1 MIEAFYS
8 GTAGLHA
15 HQTALDTLANNMANV
30 NTTAYKTQNP
40 DFEGL
45 LGSSMMQPATPN
57 AAALIASAGGGVLGV
72 QEDTAAGV
80 LQNTDSNTD
89 YAVDGDGY
97 FAARAADGTI
107 LYTRDGSF
115 HRGADGA
122 LLTQQGYAVLGA
134 DGTPATGKTAPGVFA
149 FANSAGLIPVG
160 NNDYAAGALS
170 GAATASAAAV
180 RSGVLESS
188 NVDMGAQMA
197 RLITTQRGFQLS
209 ASAVTTADDVESMT
223 NDLGR

>member
-15 HQTALDTLANNMANV
+15 HQTALDTLSNNIANV

-45 LGSSMMQPATPN
+45 LGSSMMLPTTPN
-57 AAALIASAGGGVLGV
+57 AAALIAYAGGGVLGV
-72 QEDTAAGV
+72 QEDTSAGV
-80 LQNTDSNTD
+80 LQQTDSDTD

-97 FAARAADGTI
+97 FAVRTADGTT

-115 HRGADGA
+115 HHDAGGA
-122 LLTQQGYAVLGA
+122 LLTQQGYAVLDANGV
-134 DGTPATGKTAPGVFA
+134 PAAGKTEPGVFA

-170 GAATASAAAV
+170 GAATASGATV

-223 NDLGR
+223 DDLSR